1 MTVSD
6 LPALN
11 AGLNTATIA
20 LLVAGYMA
28 IRRGNARLHM
38 RFMIAAF
45 GLSVV
50 FLGFYLAH
58 KFLAGPTRFTGQ
70 GWIRPVYFTV
80 LLTHTIFAMVNL
92 PVILV
97 TLWLACSGRF
107 EAHRRLSRKAWPM
120 WMYVSITGV
129 IVYLM
134 LYQMRWKT

>member
-6 LPALN
+6 LPAVN
-11 AGLNTATIA
+11 AGLNTATIV
-20 LLVAGYMA
+20 LLGAGYVA

-38 RFMIAAF
+38 RFMVAAF
-45 GLSVV
+45 GLSVA

-58 KFLAGPTRFTGQ
+58 KFLAGPRRFTGH

-92 PVILV
+92 PLILTV
-97 TLWLACSGRF
+97 LWLACSGRF
-107 EAHRRLSRKAWPM
+107 EAHRRLSRKVWPL

-129 IVYLM
+129 IVYFM
-134 LYQMRWKT
+134 LYQMDFR